1 MIRVILG
8 LLFFST
14 LSFAQKPLL
23 FQPCMMC
30 DILDD
35 DSTAKVLTHF
45 AEYNGKEYAFDTE
58 THRDAFLREP
68 ETWLTWSDEPEPDGI
83 VSLVPS

>member
-1 MIRVILG
+1 MTRVLLA
-8 LLFFST
+8 LLFVST
-14 LSFAQKPLL
+14 VSFAQKPLL
-23 FQPCMMC
+23 FMPCMMC

-35 DSTAKVLTHF
+35 DSTAKVLSYF

-58 THRDAFLREP
+58 AHRNDFLREP

-83 VSLVPS
+83 ATLVPS